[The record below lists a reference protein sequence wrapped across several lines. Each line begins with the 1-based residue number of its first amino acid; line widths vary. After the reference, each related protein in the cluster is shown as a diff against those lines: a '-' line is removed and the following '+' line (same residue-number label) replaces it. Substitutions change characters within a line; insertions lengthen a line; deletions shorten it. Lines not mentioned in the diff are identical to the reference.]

1 MPSYDELDQ
10 FVDDLFRQSN
20 EPEPEPDYG
29 NVRADRMDQIIS
41 DAFDEVMDWHNRQI
55 SAGTDPESGL
65 HGLPHTP
72 WDERLDGVAAMQ
84 GACAPGDERDWKIQI
99 GATTYTETQADMDGL
114 FTCAAFVISVAAIA
128 AGLWILSWLE
138 LF

>member
-29 NVRADRMDQIIS
+29 NVRADRIDEIIN
-41 DAFDEVMDWHNRQI
+41 DAYQEVMDWHNREI
-55 SAGTDPESGL
+55 SKGTDPESGL
-65 HGLPHTP
+65 IGLPHTP

-84 GACAPGDERDWKIQI
+84 GACAPGEERDWRQY
-99 GATTYTETQADMDGL
+99 GQANTYKEREDEYDTFWTCGL
-114 FTCAAFVISVAAIA
+114 LTVLAAVVFVILKFID
-128 AGLWILSWLE
+128 IL
-138 LF
+138 